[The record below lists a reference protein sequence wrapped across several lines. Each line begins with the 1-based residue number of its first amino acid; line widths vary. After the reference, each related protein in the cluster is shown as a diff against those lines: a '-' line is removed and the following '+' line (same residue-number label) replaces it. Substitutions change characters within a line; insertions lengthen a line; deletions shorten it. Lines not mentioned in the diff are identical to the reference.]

1 MRSAR
6 PRLAG
11 ASIAALG
18 SFSMVVPLMAGLPA
32 SGVTASGVPARG
44 GLTALES
51 RGAAMPVAPE
61 VREVSVPETDR
72 PQEPRLAATSVPQPV
87 DGFGVVGATW
97 LGRPPTGLR
106 LAVRT
111 QTRGSWSAWSQLH
124 GGSCPCA
131 LCAAGRAAAEASA
144 FGGHGPN
151 ASSSEAR
158 LARSGTDPLAVGEV
172 GAVQLRATSATGRA
186 PRDLQLSVI
195 DPGQSA
201 YDRPAALPAARA
213 IGSTGAVASHTEG
226 EAPGVRAPRPHIR
239 TRSDWGADS
248 RLRSGSPQY
257 GQVEAAFVHHTVNS
271 NDYSRSDVP
280 AIIRGIYAYHT
291 RSLGWSDIGYNFLVD
306 RFGRK
311 WAGRAGGMR
320 RAVIGAQVYGYNHV
334 STGIATIGNFETT
347 TPSREMMRGVG
358 RVVGWKLGL
367 HGVRVGGRYAQLDG
381 DRFRAV
387 SGHRDGGQTACPGIN
402 LYRRLDVI
410 REIAIRRQG
419 R

>member
-1 MRSAR
+1 
-6 PRLAG
+6 
-11 ASIAALG
+11 
-18 SFSMVVPLMAGLPA
+18 
-32 SGVTASGVPARG
+32 
-44 GLTALES
+44 
-51 RGAAMPVAPE
+51 
-61 VREVSVPETDR
+61 
-72 PQEPRLAATSVPQPV
+72 
-87 DGFGVVGATW
+87 
-97 LGRPPTGLR
+97 
-106 LAVRT
+106 
-111 QTRGSWSAWSQLH
+111 
-124 GGSCPCA
+124 
-131 LCAAGRAAAEASA
+131 
-144 FGGHGPN
+144 
-151 ASSSEAR
+151 
-158 LARSGTDPLAVGEV
+158 
-172 GAVQLRATSATGRA
+172 
-186 PRDLQLSVI
+186 
-195 DPGQSA
+195 
-201 YDRPAALPAARA
+201 
-213 IGSTGAVASHTEG
+213 
-226 EAPGVRAPRPHIR
+226 
-239 TRSDWGADS
+239 
-248 RLRSGSPQY
+248 
-257 GQVEAAFVHHTVNS
+257 VHHTVNS